1 MRKAAAY
8 EAPLPSKE
16 PLLLVNGLRSFM
28 ARPVYSTDEHG
39 ADKHKMERYLHEG
52 RWAGWK
58 ERKKE
63 RRKGKR
69 EDREAVAQRAVLLCT
84 GVPQAYR
91 TSLLMLRHNLCLP
104 LPPLLLASPVSPLC
118 TPPSPT
124 PRCPCWPSS

>member
-1 MRKAAAY
+1 MPASLPSTPQHYGVRKAAAY

-69 EDREAVAQRAVLLCT
+69 EEGSGKRAKRDKGRVMRKEERASSRKL
-84 GVPQAYR
+84 VPFFWDQ
-91 TSLLMLRHNLCLP
+91 N
-104 LPPLLLASPVSPLC
+104 PP
-118 TPPSPT
+118 
-124 PRCPCWPSS
+124 